1 MRNTIDLIKLFSHD
15 NDDDD
20 DDDNHHNYD
29 ERRLRNAGDNNPR
42 SKRSCSNA
50 LLPVS
55 FTRYC
60 KKAREF
66 PLAHPDFQA

>member
-1 MRNTIDLIKLFSHD
+1 MKSARLRSHMRNTIDLMKLFSHD

-20 DDDNHHNYD
+20 DDDDDADDDDNHHTDD
-29 ERRLRNAGDNNPR
+29 ERRLRNAGYNNRR

-55 FTRYC
+55 FT
-60 KKAREF
+60 
-66 PLAHPDFQA
+66 